1 MVRFFHV
8 ARTYGAREV
17 LSEITLSLGGEPTV
31 ISGAAGAGKSVM
43 LRLLCGF
50 ESPSRGWITVD
61 GLPLVATASD
71 VLAAHRRRLAIV
83 PQRPLLVEDRT
94 ALQNVALALEVQ
106 GVPIGEAHE
115 RAAESLVR
123 VGCEALADER
133 AETLSE
139 GQRRLVS
146 VARAI
151 ARDDAS
157 LVLADEPAAGLEP
170 AAQERVGAVLTEEA
184 ERGAT
189 VILASQQPGL
199 PGLRESRVVFLDD
212 GRVAWDSRRE
222 SASEVS

>member
-31 ISGAAGAGKSVM
+31 ISGAAGSGKSVM

-50 ESPSRGWITVD
+50 EAPSRGWITVD
-61 GLPLVATASD
+61 GLPLVASASD

-94 ALQNVALALEVQ
+94 AVWNVALALQVR

-115 RAAESLVR
+115 RAGEALSR
-123 VGCEALADER
+123 VGCGALLGER
-133 AETLSE
+133 ADTLSE

-146 VARAI
+146 FARAI
-151 ARDDAS
+151 VRDDAS
-157 LVLADEPAAGLEP
+157 LVLADEPAAGLDP
-170 AAQERVGAVLTEEA
+170 AAQERVGALLTEES

-189 VILASQQPGL
+189 VVLASQQPGL
-199 PGLRESRVVFLDD
+199 PGLCESRVVFLDD
-212 GRVAWDSRRE
+212 GRVAWDSRHE
-222 SASEVS
+222 SAAEVS